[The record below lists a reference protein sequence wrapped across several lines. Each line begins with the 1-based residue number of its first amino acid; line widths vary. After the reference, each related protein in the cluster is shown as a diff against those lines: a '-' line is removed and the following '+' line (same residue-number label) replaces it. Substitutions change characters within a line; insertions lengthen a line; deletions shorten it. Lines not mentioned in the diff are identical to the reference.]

1 MLCSLAGST
10 NSVLYTQPNVK
21 FIFLKNIQRF
31 CLLASSAAFEKTD
44 TIIMADVCFLP
55 LGFLQSLQGFLFI
68 PESLEYCHD
77 VHPFN

>member
-44 TIIMADVCFLP
+44 TIIMADCLLSTLWLSP
-55 LGFLQSLQGFLFI
+55 KSSGFSLY
-68 PESLEYCHD
+68 S
-77 VHPFN
+77 